1 MKIPKINLN
10 QEQLKLAFYAVLGIL
25 ALVFIFQL
33 YKKTGETI
41 GIFDT
46 KEEKE
51 EKERTKKAI
60 DDFKKDIEKKG
71 IKPTRTAAQWAL
83 VADSIYNALK
93 FSGVG
98 DDKAKAYTEII
109 RILNDADA
117 ALVVKAFGLR
127 QEYAFGV
134 PIGKPKTLVQFVQDN
149 FNERDINDINRS
161 YSRSGM
167 IFKF

>member
-1 MKIPKINLN
+1 
-10 QEQLKLAFYAVLGIL
+10 
-25 ALVFIFQL
+25 
-33 YKKTGETI
+33 
-41 GIFDT
+41 
-46 KEEKE
+46 
-51 EKERTKKAI
+51 
-60 DDFKKDIEKKG
+60 
-71 IKPTRTAAQWAL
+71 
-83 VADSIYNALK
+83 
-93 FSGVG
+93 VG

-167 IFKF
+167 TFKF